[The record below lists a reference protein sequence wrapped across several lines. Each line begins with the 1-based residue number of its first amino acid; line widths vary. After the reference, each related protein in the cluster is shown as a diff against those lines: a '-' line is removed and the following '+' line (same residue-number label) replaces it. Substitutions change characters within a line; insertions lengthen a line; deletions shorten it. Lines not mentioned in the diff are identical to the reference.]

1 MFLSIEGK
9 ARKVVLELSIDFI
22 NDDDGVGIMLQ
33 QLDKLY
39 LKDKLQP

>member
-9 ARKVVLELSIDFI
+9 ARKVVLELYIDFI